1 MFAGKIRPIDGIDA
15 WPTLT
20 GAAASLGRDYLPTT
34 NQSLIYNSTWKLLVA
49 APSTH
54 WFTPEDDW
62 IQDGASI
69 NGTAT
74 GDWSCKEHGRGN
86 ISTQGI
92 WQCMVCTDAEPC
104 LFK

>member
-1 MFAGKIRPIDGIDA
+1 MNLETCYPC
-15 WPTLT
+15 TLCHN
-20 GAAASLGRDYLPTT
+20 ASALCRAPPPDLPTT
-34 NQSLIYNSTWKLLVA
+34 NQSLIFNSTWKLIVA